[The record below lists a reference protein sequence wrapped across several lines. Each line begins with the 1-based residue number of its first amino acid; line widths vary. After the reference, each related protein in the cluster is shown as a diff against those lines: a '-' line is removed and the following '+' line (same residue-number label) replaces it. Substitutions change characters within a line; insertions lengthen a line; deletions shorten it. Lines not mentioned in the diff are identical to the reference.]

1 MKPAKLPDNELERL
15 QALYQY
21 DVLDTDAERV
31 FDDLTEL
38 ASQICETPICLISL
52 VDPDRQWFKSKVG
65 LDAQQTS
72 REIAFCSHAILQD
85 ELFEVPNALE
95 DERFFDNPLVT
106 SAPDIRF
113 YAGMP
118 LKTPSGHNIGTLCVI
133 SEQPKKLTKQ
143 QRHALAILAREV
155 ISQLELRIQNKKLEL
170 ANSFKTQFLS
180 NVSHEIRTPLNA
192 IIGLSDLLLQHKSL
206 CDIDQQ
212 AKDYIQQIAFSGDR
226 LLGIINS
233 VLDLG
238 KIESGNMELE
248 PSPINLVEVLD
259 KNTAL
264 LNIKAQQKGVIIESS
279 NGLPE
284 PTMAMMDATKLSQI
298 FSNLLNN
305 AIKFTPE
312 HRHIFVNYH
321 LINSDLIIEI
331 KDQGVGISQADQAC
345 LFDKYVQ
352 VGKHKSEQEGTGLG
366 LSITKGLVELMG
378 GNISLISEL
387 GHGSTFR
394 VCLPLTLIESP
405 EQPAIAQYQGK
416 LPCDLRV
423 LIVEDNK
430 VNQIVLQALL
440 DNIGVSHDT
449 VDTGEACLNQ
459 VLQHQ
464 YDLILMDI
472 NLPGISGLEATKQL
486 KQDNYSS
493 KIVALTADVFCRNE
507 EKALFDD
514 FLTKPIQIE
523 GLRQALNKLFHARL
537 S

>member
-1 MKPAKLPDNELERL
+1 MKSAKLPDNELERL

-21 DVLDTDAERV
+21 DVLDTEAERV

-52 VDPDRQWFKSKVG
+52 VDPDRQWFKSKFG

-85 ELFEVPNALE
+85 ELFEIPNASE

-106 SAPDIRF
+106 GAPDIRF

-133 SEQPKKLTKQ
+133 SEKPKVLTKQ
-143 QRHALAILAREV
+143 QRSALIILAREV
-155 ISQLELRIQNKKLEL
+155 ISQLELRIQNKKLAL

-192 IIGLSDLLLQHKSL
+192 IIGLSDLLLHQKSL
-206 CDIDQQ
+206 CDVDQQ
-212 AKDYIQQIAFSGDR
+212 AKEYIQQIAFSGER

-248 PSPINLVEVLD
+248 PQSTDLAEVMD
-259 KNTAL
+259 KNIAL
-264 LNIKAQQKGVIIESS
+264 LSVKAKQKGVQIISTS
-279 NGLPE
+279 RLTA
-284 PTMAMMDATKLSQI
+284 PTLALIDATKLSQI
-298 FSNLLNN
+298 FTNLLNN

-312 HRHIFVNYH
+312 NRQIFVNYSIYNNE
-321 LINSDLIIEI
+321 LEIEI
-331 KDQGVGISQADQAC
+331 KDQGVGISEADQAS
-345 LFDKYVQ
+345 LFNKYVQ
-352 VGKHKSEQEGTGLG
+352 VGKQKSAQEGTGLG

-378 GNISLISEL
+378 GQITLSSRL
-387 GHGSTFR
+387 GQGSTFR
-394 VCLPLTLIESP
+394 VCLPIDLVASP
-405 EQPAIAQYQGK
+405 TVSPAVAHQGV
-416 LPCDLRV
+416 LPSDLKV

-430 VNQIVLQALL
+430 VNQLVLEALL
-440 DNIGVSHDT
+440 DQLNVSHDT
-449 VDTGEACLNQ
+449 VDTGEASLVQAQQNR
-459 VLQHQ
+459 

-486 KQDNYSS
+486 KQAQLPS
-493 KIVALTADVFCRNE
+493 KIVALTADVFCRND

-523 GLRQALNKLFHARL
+523 GLRQALHKLF
-537 S
+537 